1 MMNQKMQSSIVI
13 GLILIDQFL
22 KILTINYLSQPIVVI
37 NNFFQ
42 LHYLKNFGV
51 GFSMLN
57 GNKFLIIIISIGLL
71 YLVVK
76 MLNDAEYSNYKIP
89 LLMML
94 AGGIGNFIDRIF
106 RGYVVDYLD
115 FKIFTYDFPVF
126 NFADMLLVVGAFLLA
141 VLMIRNE
148 GGKRNE

>member
-22 KILTINYLSQPIVVI
+22 KILTVNYLSQPIVVI

-42 LHYLKNFGV
+42 LNYLKNFGV